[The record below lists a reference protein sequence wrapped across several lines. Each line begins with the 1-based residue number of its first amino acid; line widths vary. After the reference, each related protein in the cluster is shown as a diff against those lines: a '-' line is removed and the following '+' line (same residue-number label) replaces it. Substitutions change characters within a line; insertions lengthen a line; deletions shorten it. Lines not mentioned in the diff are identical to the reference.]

1 MKKPSLVFH
10 VIGFKAVGLG
20 HIYRSLS
27 LAQDLTDFQISFAC
41 TKSSFEMV
49 ELMIKEKY
57 HLHLFDEETVYSDI
71 RDLNPD
77 IVINDVLSTNEDD
90 IKTLKT
96 NLDSKDYDK
105 LLPSIETQGLV
116 INNKTSRGVII
127 RGYENINSNHYVYD
141 KIIDFCLPEVA
152 EMRRQDLK
160 PDAYIRSGSIY
171 ALTRDHLMLESLRY
185 GSENSRPYILP
196 SERAVNVDTEI
207 DFLVAEKMIDKNAT
221 VQIKLIDEKK
231 GY

>member
-71 RDLNPD
+71 RDPVSYTHL
-77 IVINDVLSTNEDD
+77 
-90 IKTLKT
+90 TLPT
-96 NLDSKDYDK
+96 T
-105 LLPSIETQGLV
+105 P
-116 INNKTSRGVII
+116 
-127 RGYENINSNHYVYD
+127 YV
-141 KIIDFCLPEVA
+141 
-152 EMRRQDLK
+152 
-160 PDAYIRSGSIY
+160 
-171 ALTRDHLMLESLRY
+171 
-185 GSENSRPYILP
+185 
-196 SERAVNVDTEI
+196 
-207 DFLVAEKMIDKNAT
+207 
-221 VQIKLIDEKK
+221 
-231 GY
+231 